1 MTTTQG
7 LWRARLPVLIAGVFV
22 LAFVALVAVA
32 FDRQRG
38 TSELGAG
45 GRINT
50 VGTFIRFANRAA
62 PDFTLPDLRGGKDIA
77 LADLRGQ
84 VVIVNFWGSWCP
96 PCREEAPVLAAFARE
111 YADDGVTVIGIDV
124 WEKDWNDGRAFLE
137 EFRVD
142 YPNVYDARG
151 RVTIDYGVSGVP
163 ETFFIG
169 PDGQLL
175 GKYTG
180 PLESA
185 DQLLSILAE
194 LGITLSPQR

>member
-1 MTTTQG
+1 MTRTQG
-7 LWRARLPVLIAGVFV
+7 LLRARLPVLISGMVV

-32 FDRQRG
+32 FERQRG

-50 VGTFIRFANRAA
+50 VGTLIRFTNRAA
-62 PDFTLPDLRGGKDIA
+62 PDFILPDLRGGKDIA

-124 WEKDWNDGRAFLE
+124 WERDWNDGRVFLE
-137 EFRVD
+137 EFRID
-142 YPNVYDARG
+142 YRNVYDAQG
-151 RVTIDYGVSGVP
+151 RVTIDYGVAGVP
-163 ETFFIG
+163 ETFFIS
-169 PDGQLL
+169 PEGQLL

-180 PLESA
+180 PLKSA
-185 DQLLSILAE
+185 DQLLSLLAE
-194 LGITLSPQR
+194 LGITLSSTR